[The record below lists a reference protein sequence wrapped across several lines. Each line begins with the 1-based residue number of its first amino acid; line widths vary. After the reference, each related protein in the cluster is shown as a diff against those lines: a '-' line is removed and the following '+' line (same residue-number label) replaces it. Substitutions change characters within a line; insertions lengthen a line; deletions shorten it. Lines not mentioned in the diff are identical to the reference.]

1 MTEIKEGELIG
12 KVAHYYPKV
21 GVAMVKLSGTLEM
34 GDTVRIVGGKYKS
47 TDFEQEVESIRLDDK
62 PINTA
67 NADDLIGLRV
77 PKKVPK
83 NSKVYKIT

>member
-1 MTEIKEGELIG
+1 MTEIKEELIG
-12 KVAHYYPKV
+12 KTIHYYPKV

-34 GDTVRIVGGKYKS
+34 GDTVRIVGGKHKS
-47 TDFEQEVESIRLDDK
+47 TNFEQEVESIRLDDK

-83 NSKVYKIT
+83 NSNVYKIT

>member
-1 MTEIKEGELIG
+1 VTEIKEELIG
-12 KVAHYYPKV
+12 KTIHYYPKV
-21 GVAMVKLSGTLEM
+21 EVAMIKLSGTLEI
-34 GDTVRIVGGKYKS
+34 GDTVRIVGGKHKS